1 MMSTKQPSSSTS
13 TNSSGEEL
21 SPLPQPS
28 LSLPTRISYFIQL
41 WAMKISVSL
50 GLSIASL
57 LKLPIASYP
66 PTLTRTYSCQPHLE
80 NRVFIP
86 KTHKAGEALPLYL
99 DIHGGGFAIC
109 DPRIDDEFCT
119 IFSNRFNFI
128 IVSLN
133 YSKAPSVA
141 FPIPTY
147 ELAAIAQAVIND
159 PSLPI
164 DKSKVTIGG
173 FSAGGNLALSA
184 SQLPELRGKIKAAV
198 TWYPVFD
205 WETKT
210 VDKLK
215 RRPYKNPGDKDPL
228 AWSGKLFNYGYVNA
242 GEDIRNPLLSV
253 KNARRE
259 DLPPWIVTV
268 AAEYDMLA
276 IEAREMMYKL
286 AGIINPTEGE
296 IYAFVRGTYKWRLVR
311 DVQHGFTHNQL
322 EMGEKEKRRLTE
334 LHELCEE
341 VGEWLLNGPFAQ

>member
-1 MMSTKQPSSSTS
+1 MMSAKQLSSSTNS
-13 TNSSGEEL
+13 TEEEL
-21 SPLPQPS
+21 PPLPQPS

-57 LKLPIASYP
+57 LKLPIASYH
-66 PTLTRTYSCQPHLE
+66 PTFTKTFSCQPHLK

-86 KTHKAGEALPLYL
+86 KNHKAGELLPLYL

-119 IFSNRFNFI
+119 IFSNRFNLI

-141 FPIPTY
+141 FPVPSY
-147 ELAAIAQAVIND
+147 ELAAIARAVIDD
-159 PSLPI
+159 PSLPV
-164 DKSKVTIGG
+164 DKSKVAIGG

-184 SQLPELRGKIKAAV
+184 SQLPELHGKIKAAV

-210 VDKLK
+210 ADKLK
-215 RRPYKNPGDKDPL
+215 RRPYKNPRDKDPL
-228 AWSGKLFNYGYVNA
+228 AWSGKLFNYGYINA

-259 DLPPWIVTV
+259 DLPPWIFTV

-276 IEAREMMYKL
+276 IEARETMYKL
-286 AGIINPTEGE
+286 AGIKNPTEGE
-296 IYAFVRGTYKWRLVR
+296 SYAFERGTYRWRLVR

-322 EMGEKEKRRLTE
+322 EMGEKEKKRLADLDE
-334 LHELCEE
+334 ICEE
-341 VGEWLLNGPFAQ
+341 VGEWLLKGPFAS